1 MEGLRSKGDRVRES
15 VEILTKLK
23 SLEIPST
30 DVGYLLTK
38 QALDAWIHDGNEA
51 SHKIPFP
58 LANRTGHLELPSK
71 LSDSIKFVLRLDS
84 APAPAPASASASEE
98 EDAEAEAPPTSPTP
112 HSSPTL
118 SSAQSAPTPSSAQ
131 SALSSTPQ
139 GAPQTE

>member
-58 LANRTGHLELPSK
+58 LANRTGYLELPSK

-84 APAPAPASASASEE
+84 APAPVPSPASEE
-98 EDAEAEAPPTSPTP
+98 EADADADAEDAE
-112 HSSPTL
+112 L
-118 SSAQSAPTPSSAQ
+118 SSA
-131 SALSSTPQ
+131 PQ
-139 GAPQTE
+139 GAPFVADAAPFVADAAPQTE

>member
-84 APAPAPASASASEE
+84 APAPVPASASED
-98 EDAEAEAPPTSPTP
+98 EDAEADAEDATASAPPAPPTSPT
-112 HSSPTL
+112 L
-118 SSAQSAPTPSSAQ
+118 SSAQ

>member
-84 APAPAPASASASEE
+84 APAPSPASASASED
-98 EDAEAEAPPTSPTP
+98 EDADADNAPA
-112 HSSPTL
+112 L
-118 SSAQSAPTPSSAQ
+118 SSAQSAPFVADAELSSAQ
-131 SALSSTPQ
+131 SA
-139 GAPQTE
+139 PQTE

>member
-84 APAPAPASASASEE
+84 APAPASASASEDE
-98 EDAEAEAPPTSPTP
+98 DTDAEDATASAPPTSPTP

-118 SSAQSAPTPSSAQ
+118 P
-131 SALSSTPQ
+131 ALSSAPEGALSSVQ
-139 GAPQTE
+139 SAPQTE

>member
-84 APAPAPASASASEE
+84 APAPSPASASASED
-98 EDAEAEAPPTSPTP
+98 EDADADNAPA
-112 HSSPTL
+112 L
-118 SSAQSAPTPSSAQ
+118 SSAQSAPFVAD
-131 SALSSTPQ
+131 ALSSAPQ

>member
-1 MEGLRSKGDRVRES
+1 MEELRSKGDRVRES

-23 SLEIPST
+23 SLGIPST

-84 APAPAPASASASEE
+84 APAPPSED
-98 EDAEAEAPPTSPTP
+98 EDADAEDAPPTSPTP
-112 HSSPTL
+112 RSSPTL
-118 SSAQSAPTPSSAQ
+118 SSVQ

>member
-1 MEGLRSKGDRVRES
+1 MEELRSKGDRVRES

-23 SLEIPST
+23 SLGIPST

-84 APAPAPASASASEE
+84 ASASAAAPASDSEDTDA
-98 EDAEAEAPPTSPTP
+98 EDAVSPA
-112 HSSPTL
+112 L
-118 SSAQSAPTPSSAQ
+118 SSAQSAP
-131 SALSSTPQ
+131 
-139 GAPQTE
+139 QTE

>member
-1 MEGLRSKGDRVRES
+1 MEGLRSKGDRVREV

-23 SLEIPST
+23 SLGIPSN

-38 QALDAWIHDGNEA
+38 EALDAWIHNGNEA

-84 APAPAPASASASEE
+84 AGPPEDTPEDSP
-98 EDAEAEAPPTSPTP
+98 EDASGDAPGDADADAPQ
-112 HSSPTL
+112 
-118 SSAQSAPTPSSAQ
+118 SAQMQSAPSA
-131 SALSSTPQ
+131 
-139 GAPQTE
+139 APQTE